1 VYIKA
6 ICSVR
11 MFPLFVFYIA
21 MFRLPQSTKISLSV
35 CPPMQV
41 SYSSL
46 SQMYLTL
53 SIAENSFIT
62 NASLDFEYSVLLVN
76 NWTWKNLFSKHFWLF
91 LWSIVV
97 SLLINRHLVKC
108 MMLKYHSKMVNHEV
122 MDLLHLKSMYS
133 ILKYRMN

>member
-1 VYIKA
+1 
-6 ICSVR
+6 
-11 MFPLFVFYIA
+11 

-76 NWTWKNLFSKHFWLF
+76 N
-91 LWSIVV
+91 
-97 SLLINRHLVKC
+97 
-108 MMLKYHSKMVNHEV
+108 
-122 MDLLHLKSMYS
+122 
-133 ILKYRMN
+133 